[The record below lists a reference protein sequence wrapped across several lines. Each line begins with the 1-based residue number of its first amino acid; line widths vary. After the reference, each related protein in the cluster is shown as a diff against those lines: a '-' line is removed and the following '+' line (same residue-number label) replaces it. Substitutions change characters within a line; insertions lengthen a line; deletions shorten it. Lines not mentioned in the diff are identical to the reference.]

1 MSCSSLEFLQA
12 CKTLICEALEETM
25 KVRSWEEQ
33 IYTSIQTWLTLILL
47 KMQIPVDIAPSFEV
61 LNELNL
67 GAFES

>member
-1 MSCSSLEFLQA
+1 
-12 CKTLICEALEETM
+12 LEETM

-47 KMQIPVDIAPSFEV
+47 KMQVPVDIAPSFEV

>member
-12 CKTLICEALEETM
+12 CKTLNCEALEETM

-33 IYTSIQTWLTLILL
+33 IYTSHTWLTLILL
-47 KMQIPVDIAPSFEV
+47 KMQVPVDIAPSFEV

>member
-12 CKTLICEALEETM
+12 CKTLNCEALEETM

-33 IYTSIQTWLTLILL
+33 IYTSIHTRLTLILL
-47 KMQIPVDIAPSFEV
+47 KMQVPVDIAPSFEV